1 MPNPS
6 KPWLRLWDCTLDL
19 PKAQRLTGDQFK
31 GWMNLL
37 MLANRQND
45 RGRLP
50 SAEEI
55 AFALRISEAK
65 VGPLIESLVKARL
78 IDKRGSDLIMHDWA
92 TWQPPEKTN
101 AQRAHEWREQQ
112 KTQALNGSAHR
123 ALEPSAPEESRG
135 REEKEERENESARP
149 PLEVAGLGPE
159 FARVGELAMNMTG
172 DLSWGAWVQQQAL
185 AGHSAADLEAAIKE
199 ASGVGKLGKGYTIK
213 ILQRWAIEG
222 RPTNGK
228 HDKLKPPEPS
238 ITPAQEA
245 AAKKLMEDGYRKVE
259 EMRARRAAERK
270 PG

>member
-37 MLANRQND
+37 MLANRQNN

-50 SAEEI
+50 DIAEI
-55 AFALRISEAK
+55 AFALRVQEKA
-65 VGPLIESLVKARL
+65 VTPLIDVLVKAKL
-78 IDKRGSDLIMHDWA
+78 IDRSGEILTMHDWQ

-112 KTQALNGSAHR
+112 KSQALNVSAHR
-123 ALEPSAPEESRG
+123 ALEPSAPEESR
-135 REEKEERENESARP
+135 EREDKEQREKQSAHP

-159 FARVGELAMNMTG
+159 FARVGELAMNMTS

-185 AGHSAADLEAAIKE
+185 AGHSAADIEAAIKE

-213 ILQRWAIEG
+213 ILQRWAVEG
-222 RPTNGK
+222 RPTHGKNGTP
-228 HDKLKPPEPS
+228 KPPPRQD
-238 ITPAQEA
+238 TPEELA
-245 AAKKLMEDGYRKVE
+245 ALE
-259 EMRARRAAERK
+259 ARRRRNLGIK
-270 PG
+270 P